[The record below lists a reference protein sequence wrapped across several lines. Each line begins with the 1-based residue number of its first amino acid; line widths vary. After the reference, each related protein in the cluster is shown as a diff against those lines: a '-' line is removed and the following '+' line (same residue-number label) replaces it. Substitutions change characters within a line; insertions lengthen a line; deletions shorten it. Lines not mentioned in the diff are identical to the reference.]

1 MKLIYTLVS
10 ITLIIIYFIFAAE
23 EESLNFLVWDWF
35 VQSLLIVNYIAIIV
49 LYLIEIYHYKRR
61 EEVKLEELEKEKDEI
76 PSDMLH

>member
-1 MKLIYTLVS
+1 MKLIYTLLS
-10 ITLIIIYFIFAAE
+10 ISLVIIYLIFAGE